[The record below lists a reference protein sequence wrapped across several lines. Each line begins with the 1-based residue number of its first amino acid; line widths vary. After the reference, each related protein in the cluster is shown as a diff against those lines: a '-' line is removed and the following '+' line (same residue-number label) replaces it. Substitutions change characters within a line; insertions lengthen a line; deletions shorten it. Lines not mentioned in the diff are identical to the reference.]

1 MNTSATVV
9 LIGRLSRDAEL
20 KYLPSGLGVLNF
32 SVVTSKSRKD
42 GDAWKEIPS
51 FWDCAMFGADAEKKA
66 ERMKKGTGV
75 RVIGEQ
81 EIQEYQK
88 DGQTVRKVKITA
100 QIVDLWYYG
109 TGGQSGGDNAP
120 QTPPRATT
128 ANSRQ
133 PAQSADGFEDDMP
146 VPF

>member
-20 KYLPSGLGVLNF
+20 KYLPSGSGVLNF

-42 GDAWKEIPS
+42 GDTWKEIPS
-51 FWDCAMFGADAEKKA
+51 FWDCAMFVGDVERKAEK
-66 ERMKKGTGV
+66 MKKGTGV

-100 QIVDLWYYG
+100 QTVDLWYYG
-109 TGGQSGGDNAP
+109 TGGQSSAENAP
-120 QTPPRATT
+120 QTPPRSTSGNYKT
-128 ANSRQ
+128 SQ
-133 PAQSADGFEDDMP
+133 PAAFEDDLP

>member
-9 LIGRLSRDAEL
+9 LIGRLSRDSEL
-20 KYLPSGLGVLNF
+20 KYLPSGSGVLNF

-42 GDAWKEIPS
+42 GDTWKEIPS
-51 FWDCAMFGADAEKKA
+51 FWDCAMFSGDVEKKF
-66 ERMKKGTGV
+66 EKMKKGTGV
-75 RVIGEQ
+75 RVIGDQ

-88 DGQTVRKVKITA
+88 DGQTVRKVKINA

-109 TGGQSGGDNAP
+109 TGQSSGDNITP
-120 QTPPRATT
+120 QR
-128 ANSRQ
+128 NSRQ
-133 PAQSADGFEDDMP
+133 PAQPAQSTDDFQED